1 MTPIADSD
9 IDRLA
14 DAVATRLTRMKAPVL
29 TASEAAAYV
38 GKNSASAFGRWCA
51 AHKVKPCDKGRYSR
65 RALEMGMN
73 KEARK
78 GER

>member
-1 MTPIADSD
+1 MLPASD
-9 IDRLA
+9 IEA
-14 DAVATRLTRMKAPVL
+14 IAEAVAQKQMRFQSPVL
-29 TASEAAAYV
+29 TTAEAIAFV

-65 RALEMGMN
+65 RALEMGLN